1 MFWNIHCIPLS
12 GTVITP
18 LVIVTVIWLD
28 VEPPLKVIVVVSPT
42 AEAETTPERSHPVY
56 GG

>member
-42 AEAETTPERSHPVY
+42 AEAETTPVS
-56 GG
+56 